1 VGVKLFHILAYMSSS
16 STLLTPADLE
26 AILKVSER
34 NNTTDDITG
43 VLMHHNGLFFQIL
56 EGKKKLVEDCYNRIC
71 LDTRHRAISLMV
83 SEPVRNK
90 AFLGWSMRYVG
101 PDEIG
106 RYNKGT
112 FADIEYLMKKPMPKS
127 SMALN
132 LLRSIQEAF
141 PYTH

>member
-1 VGVKLFHILAYMSSS
+1 
-16 STLLTPADLE
+16 
-26 AILKVSER
+26 
-34 NNTTDDITG
+34 
-43 VLMHHNGLFFQIL
+43 
-56 EGKKKLVEDCYNRIC
+56 
-71 LDTRHRAISLMV
+71 
-83 SEPVRNK
+83 
-90 AFLGWSMRYVG
+90 MRYVG

-132 LLRSIQEAF
+132 LLRSIQKAF